1 MPRPH
6 NIRSAG
12 GEWEANRSE
21 IKMEKKLGSG
31 NFGIV
36 YKGKSFMCIPVS
48 KFFTDLFD

>member
-1 MPRPH
+1 MPRPQ

-36 YKGKSFMCIPVS
+36 YKGNSFMCV
-48 KFFTDLFD
+48 